1 MAQDGEPVQLVWAQ
15 SKSDIGKAIAIIVSE
30 LVNSHPDYDFKD
42 MAVLVPNYFWLQGE
56 DGIARQL
63 AEQGLPVDATWRTR
77 GDLLSLGENK
87 IRLMTIHSSK
97 GLEFPIVF
105 LVGLESIKGDI
116 SSDELD
122 TSQDPEVALS
132 RAKLNL
138 VGPSRARDIL
148 YIFYTQSNAYLRRLK
163 ESRAQIQES
172 VYPDDYGRG

>member
-15 SKSDIGKAIAIIVSE
+15 SKSDIGKAIGLIIGE
-30 LVNSHPDYDFKD
+30 LVNSHPDYDYKD
-42 MAVLVPNYFWLQGE
+42 MAVLVPNYHWLQGE
-56 DGIARQL
+56 EGIARKL
-63 AEQGLPVDATWRTR
+63 VEQGLPVDATWRTR
-77 GDLLSLGENK
+77 GDLLSLGENM

-116 SSDELD
+116 SSDDLD
-122 TSQDPEVALS
+122 TSQDPEVAIS

-138 VGPSRARDIL
+138 VGPSRARDLL

-163 ESRAQIQES
+163 ESRAPIQES
-172 VYPDDYGRG
+172 VYPDDYRRG